1 MSVDNS
7 FMKFYQRQILNDHA
21 NIQQYKHMLLNIQ
34 DCYNATRIKRRL
46 DDLEEK
52 TTVYTDEL
60 SGSSPAS
67 PTDMEPSFDIDMGLM
82 DEAQDQDEENFL
94 FEEESGSP
102 ESISYELIRKY
113 GKNNCG
119 FDHLCLPL
127 CLPSDSVFLTSNGN
141 VSTNTNLPLG
151 DVQEREYISSFNLMQ
166 LSFHVDTSRRLPPQ
180 GGNDFLVISPNGS
193 KDSIINWGQYYGLD
207 NEQQGAFEV
216 ATSNFVLTYHTDAG
230 TVESRPD
237 FR

>member
-21 NIQQYKHMLLNIQ
+21 NIKQYKHSMLVNIQ

-82 DEAQDQDEENFL
+82 DEAQDQDEEN
-94 FEEESGSP
+94 
-102 ESISYELIRKY
+102 
-113 GKNNCG
+113 
-119 FDHLCLPL
+119 
-127 CLPSDSVFLTSNGN
+127 
-141 VSTNTNLPLG
+141 
-151 DVQEREYISSFNLMQ
+151 
-166 LSFHVDTSRRLPPQ
+166 
-180 GGNDFLVISPNGS
+180 
-193 KDSIINWGQYYGLD
+193 LD
-207 NEQQGAFEV
+207 NFIKVEEAKRK
-216 ATSNFVLTYHTDAG
+216 TNFSIKRLERKKSKINKSQDYSKT
-230 TVESRPD
+230 
-237 FR
+237 